1 MKYTNSDISIIIV
14 SEFQF
19 QRSSNRSSFKYY
31 NLGQYNSQ
39 FLKETKFTMDIAFHF
54 AFSYMCWLISNITKM
69 CPTTMMHSKNVFD
82 AKIGQDATTRKCIKT
97 YAFVFTRPKL
107 HFSKKVAIQITTTLS
122 RMGHDLRKTQK

>member
-31 NLGQYNSQ
+31 NLGQYSSQ
-39 FLKETKFTMDIAFHF
+39 FLKEIESTTGIAFHF

-107 HFSKKVAIQITTTLS
+107 HFSKKLLFKL
-122 RMGHDLRKTQK
+122 LRHCQGWATI